1 MDDRAFI
8 RQFEGFRSRRFVAF
22 TVLGVLGFA
31 LVLAVVVAGFR
42 RNHVY
47 RSADAVTFV
56 HRSPTSLGPDPLPS
70 GVR

>member
-8 RQFEGFRSRRFVAF
+8 RQFEGFHSRRFVAF

-31 LVLAVVVAGFR
+31 LLLGVVVAGFR
-42 RNHVY
+42 KNHVY

-56 HRSPTSLGPDPLPS
+56 QPSPPRVWPDPRES